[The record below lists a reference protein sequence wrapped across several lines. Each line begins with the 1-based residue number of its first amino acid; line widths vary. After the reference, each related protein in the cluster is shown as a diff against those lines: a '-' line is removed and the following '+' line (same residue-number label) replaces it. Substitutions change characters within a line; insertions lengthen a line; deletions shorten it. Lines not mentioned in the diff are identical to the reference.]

1 MSCKTVIDYYIC
13 RLITSFLRAFEQSG
27 VKFKGRRSWMIQNK
41 TCEKAIHEVVGE
53 GNVDGWT
60 GVQPG
65 ACIDWLCIDYG

>member
-1 MSCKTVIDYYIC
+1 
-13 RLITSFLRAFEQSG
+13 
-27 VKFKGRRSWMIQNK
+27 MIQNK
-41 TCEKAIHEVVGE
+41 TYEKAIHEEVGD